1 MREYR
6 GNNSDETLE
15 NLDESILN
23 REKEEIEIHEE
34 NRDILVKIKEGKL
47 RFGITRELE
56 GKVIKFGG
64 GKVENGGI
72 KGICDNVSSDPPDSE
87 TGIGLKS
94 DKKVPNL

>member
-1 MREYR
+1 
-6 GNNSDETLE
+6 
-15 NLDESILN
+15 
-23 REKEEIEIHEE
+23 
-34 NRDILVKIKEGKL
+34 
-47 RFGITRELE
+47 
-56 GKVIKFGG
+56 VIKFGG